1 MQLEN
6 IIALS
11 MGIPTLLLA
20 IYGVARRNKTG
31 QSKHIAT
38 YRSKLDTRNYTFT
51 DDFYCNQVDLQIR
64 MINRCYQPI
73 RAIPPIDVRRLLG
86 V

>member
-20 IYGVARRNKTG
+20 IYGVHIARRNKTG
-31 QSKHIAT
+31 QSKHFAT
-38 YRSKLDTRNYTFT
+38 
-51 DDFYCNQVDLQIR
+51 
-64 MINRCYQPI
+64 
-73 RAIPPIDVRRLLG
+73 
-86 V
+86 

>member
-20 IYGVARRNKTG
+20 IYGVHVARRNKTG
-31 QSKHIAT
+31 QSKLVE
-38 YRSKLDTRNYTFT
+38 SGD
-51 DDFYCNQVDLQIR
+51 CNFILKST
-64 MINRCYQPI
+64 C
-73 RAIPPIDVRRLLG
+73 
-86 V
+86 

>member
-20 IYGVARRNKTG
+20 IYGVHVARRNKTG
-31 QSKHIAT
+31 RSKHLA
-38 YRSKLDTRNYTFT
+38 S
-51 DDFYCNQVDLQIR
+51 
-64 MINRCYQPI
+64 
-73 RAIPPIDVRRLLG
+73 
-86 V
+86 

>member
-20 IYGVARRNKTG
+20 IYGVHLAKRKKTG
-31 QSKHIAT
+31 QSKHI
-38 YRSKLDTRNYTFT
+38 
-51 DDFYCNQVDLQIR
+51 
-64 MINRCYQPI
+64 P
-73 RAIPPIDVRRLLG
+73 
-86 V
+86 